1 MRLRAIP
8 AGSPVLPLPV
18 EFVAGGEGSP
28 EPMGL
33 GGSGRSG
40 MVCGTELT
48 LLLAG
53 VDGVLPIYMAERG
66 RSLDFI
72 VVRGSMD

>member
-33 GGSGRSG
+33 GSSGISG